1 MGLPWE
7 INMNAHNHHLFV
19 KPMLVLKTLQ
29 MTTKPCRK
37 SPFREDLIVTGS
49 PLGRSRGLDSSV
61 IYSLRSFS
69 HLLSSSFLPSPKSR
83 KVFSSV
89 DSPVPPERKGFSL
102 WFHIRESLQPEESI

>member
-37 SPFREDLIVTGS
+37 SPFRVDLIVTGS
-49 PLGRSRGLDSSV
+49 PLGRSRG
-61 IYSLRSFS
+61 
-69 HLLSSSFLPSPKSR
+69 
-83 KVFSSV
+83 
-89 DSPVPPERKGFSL
+89 
-102 WFHIRESLQPEESI
+102 